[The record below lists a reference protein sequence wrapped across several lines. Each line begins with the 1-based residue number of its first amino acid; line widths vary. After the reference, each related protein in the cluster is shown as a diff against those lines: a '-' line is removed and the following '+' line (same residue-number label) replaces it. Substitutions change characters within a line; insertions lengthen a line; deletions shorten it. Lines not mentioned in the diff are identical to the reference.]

1 MDTYQDSFIYLGGRH
16 GYNVANWL
24 TSQVGQPGVWLIL
37 LVTAICFLIYVSART
52 VIWLRKLFTL
62 SFLKR
67 TKKEETEEDKPAF
80 ADQQPKP
87 EFVNPKPHEVE
98 FSMDR
103 TFQQVPASK
112 ETKVKEPEV
121 QEPDVREPE
130 FVVPANTEHE
140 LPAGEEV
147 TMTFEPTTPDPLPAV
162 DKQADKEPDFEI
174 EVAEDDDENYRGK
187 ETEPYN
193 PKLDLENYRF
203 PTIDLMRHY
212 EIMNL
217 PSIWKSKMQ
226 TRIRL
231 SIHCVALVLR
241 SARSRQR

>member
-1 MDTYQDSFIYLGGRH
+1 M
-16 GYNVANWL
+16 
-24 TSQVGQPGVWLIL
+24 
-37 LVTAICFLIYVSART
+37 
-52 VIWLRKLFTL
+52 
-62 SFLKR
+62 
-67 TKKEETEEDKPAF
+67 
-80 ADQQPKP
+80 
-87 EFVNPKPHEVE
+87 
-98 FSMDR
+98 
-103 TFQQVPASK
+103 
-112 ETKVKEPEV
+112 
-121 QEPDVREPE
+121 
-130 FVVPANTEHE
+130 
-140 LPAGEEV
+140 PAGEEV

>member
-1 MDTYQDSFIYLGGRH
+1 
-16 GYNVANWL
+16 
-24 TSQVGQPGVWLIL
+24 
-37 LVTAICFLIYVSART
+37 
-52 VIWLRKLFTL
+52 
-62 SFLKR
+62 
-67 TKKEETEEDKPAF
+67 
-80 ADQQPKP
+80 
-87 EFVNPKPHEVE
+87 
-98 FSMDR
+98 MDR

-212 EIMNL
+212 ENNEPTINMEEQNANKDK
-217 PSIWKSKMQ
+217 IIN
-226 TRIRL
+226 T
-231 SIHCVALVLR
+231 LR
-241 SARSRQR
+241 SFGIEDQHDQGNGRTHSDAL